1 MDETSKA
8 VRGTGTKSR
17 HRARAAILALA
28 GLALAAVGA
37 EAQTTSSGNAP
48 PGEAAVTGK
57 SEAPEP
63 PRTAPAAPDTLPG
76 YEGVWIDDTGNG
88 AIQLAKCGDKLCG
101 RIVWLRFPLDDNG
114 MPSMDSLNPT
124 EAERHKPVCGLQV
137 LGGLQMQADGTWD
150 GGWIYDPKD
159 GKTNKVALRL
169 RASDRLE
176 VTGYSSVKLLSET
189 VTWKRAGARLPVCI
203 DTAPEFR
210 VTN

>member
-8 VRGTGTKSR
+8 VRATGTKYR
-17 HRARAAILALA
+17 HRASAMILALA
-28 GLALAAVGA
+28 GLALGVTGA
-37 EAQTTSSGNAP
+37 EAQTTSSGNATS
-48 PGEAAVTGK
+48 GGAVVTDRV
-57 SEAPEP
+57 EP
-63 PRTAPAAPDTLPG
+63 PKTQPPAPDALPG
-76 YEGVWIDDTGNG
+76 YVGVWIDDTGNG

-101 RIVWLRFPLDDNG
+101 RMVWLRFPLDDNG
-114 MPSMDSLNPT
+114 APTTDSLNPT

-137 LGGLQMQADGTWD
+137 LGDLQMQADGSWD

-159 GKTNKVALRL
+159 GKTTKVALRL